1 MPRNECGGPKA
12 AKVSG
17 KPKFSVI
24 QGGKNDDHNPDADFD
39 NGNKSFINEVD
50 DPDYYGRGEEEEI
63 DDED

>member
-24 QGGKNDDHNPDADFD
+24 QGGKSDDSNSDADFK
-39 NGNKSFINEVD
+39 NAPD
-50 DPDYYGRGEEEEI
+50 DRNDWDGDEEEI

>member
-24 QGGKNDDHNPDADFD
+24 QGGKSDDHNPDADF
-39 NGNKSFINEVD
+39 ED
-50 DPDYYGRGEEEEI
+50 DDDDEDIREIASEEEI
-63 DDED
+63 DNED